1 MIIVGHRIETIMNTW
16 EDFEQEARSV
26 EKATKD
32 QAPEIVRLLQEAVG
46 VFADA
51 FSIGE
56 NSDTTDATLVKK
68 SLLSQNF
75 ATLKCS
81 LDLAIRGYYTQSL
94 NLLRIVYENWIA
106 FHYLTKCP
114 SKANL
119 WLRHSKKKQTPGH
132 AAMLKQLD
140 SDFNPLKGQMRKWY
154 STLCSFA
161 HSDPIG
167 VLPQIS
173 TDYIPDETSIH
184 FGSTYKDNLFRAS
197 AYAISIWTGVMLSNI
212 SQWVPNTNEWHN
224 EMINIE
230 ERIIE
235 FTDQLNKAYGSEKI

>member
-1 MIIVGHRIETIMNTW
+1 MNAW
-16 EDFEQEARSV
+16 EDFEQEARAV

-32 QAPEIVRLLQEAVG
+32 KAPEIVRLLQEAVG

-51 FSIGE
+51 FSVCE
-56 NSDTTDATLVKK
+56 NSHTTDPTVAKM

-81 LDLAIRGYYTQSL
+81 VDLAIRGYYTQSL

-106 FHYLTKCP
+106 FHYLSRCP

-119 WLRHSKKKQTPGH
+119 WLGHTKKKQPPGH
-132 AAMLKQLD
+132 AVMVKELH

-161 HSDPIG
+161 HTAPVG

-184 FGSTYKDNLFRAS
+184 FGSTYKDNLFSAS
-197 AYAISIWTGVMLSNI
+197 AYAISLWTAVMLSTI
-212 SQWVPNTNEWHN
+212 REWVPNTNEWHN
-224 EMINIE
+224 EMINIKD
-230 ERIIE
+230 RIIE
-235 FTDQLNKAYGSEKI
+235 FIEQENKAYGSQKI